1 MRFKFAFTLLLMVA
15 VLSGALAIASFASE
29 VYYPYRYFYYS
40 VQLLENTHEHDGKQV
55 QIDGEVIGDIMR
67 RGKYAWVNIE
77 NHGNAIGVFMP
88 IEMANKI
95 KYAGS
100 YKFKGDRVRVSGV
113 FNRACKQ
120 HGGDLDIHAMELK
133 IYSVG
138 HKVEHPLKTS
148 RVIMLFFMIAL
159 VIVLI
164 IIRVVFK
171 R

>member
-1 MRFKFAFTLLLMVA
+1 MKSKI
-15 VLSGALAIASFASE
+15 VLFIMAILVVLAAQASFASLP
-29 VYYPYRYFYYS
+29 YYPYRYFYYS
-40 VQLLENTHEHDGKQV
+40 RQLLENTHEFDGKQV
-55 QIDGEVIGDIMR
+55 EIDGEVIGNIMR

-88 IEMANKI
+88 IEMANRI
-95 KYAGS
+95 KYTGS
-100 YKFKGDRVRVSGV
+100 YKYKGDEVRVSGV

-138 HKVEHPLKTS
+138 HKIEHPLKTS
-148 RVIMLFFMIAL
+148 RVIMLFFTIAV

-164 IIRVVFK
+164 IIRLVFK